1 MASQWMEEWSS
12 YEVMAKHEDQQ
23 AFIFPIQQLPPLD
36 FCGYSGALDC
46 HYDISTQESVFDAL
60 PLLGTF
66 PTDPLSPLD
75 ILVPSPSPIQPQE
88 DFLFGYENYG
98 IEIWNQEIMSSAT
111 TITVGFGEPQN
122 QQPLLLSENGVETTV
137 EETAKKVKRCSREEK
152 SNNNNNNNNNNNSS
166 SKMLSRKT
174 ISKYFYLPI
183 TQAAKELNVGLTL
196 LKKRCRELGIRRWPH
211 RKLIS
216 LQTLIKNVQSREYID
231 TNDYVVQEMDK
242 GEGAEGNLR
251 EAIEILEQEM
261 KMMEEDPDMQLED
274 GTKRLRQACFKANY
288 KKRKLMGTMNLIEMD
303 SPSFSSS
310 SSSTNHPSTEVTTTD
325 YGTRDNEEQ
334 EVMKSLWSDCFSSN
348 VMF

>member
-1 MASQWMEEWSS
+1 MISQH
-12 YEVMAKHEDQQ
+12 K
-23 AFIFPIQQLPPLD
+23 
-36 FCGYSGALDC
+36 
-46 HYDISTQESVFDAL
+46 SVFDAL
-60 PLLGTF
+60 PLMGTF

-88 DFLFGYENYG
+88 DFLFGYDNYG
-98 IEIWNQEIMSSAT
+98 IEIWNQEIMSSST

-152 SNNNNNNNNNNNSS
+152 SNNNNNNNNSS

-183 TQAAKELNVGLTL
+183 TQAAKELNVGLTQ

-211 RKLIS
+211 RKLTS
-216 LQTLIKNVQSREYID
+216 LLTLIKNVQ
-231 TNDYVVQEMDK
+231 
-242 GEGAEGNLR
+242 GAEGNLR

-303 SPSFSSS
+303 SPSFSF

-348 VMF
+348 HGSKYRSIRIGKIGCRDGYKPVYC

>member
-1 MASQWMEEWSS
+1 MAGQWMEEWSR

-36 FCGYSGALDC
+36 FCGYSAALDC
-46 HYDISTQESVFDAL
+46 HYDLSTQESVFDAL
-60 PLLGTF
+60 PLMGTF
-66 PTDPLSPLD
+66 PTDPLSSLD

-152 SNNNNNNNNNNNSS
+152 INNNNNNNNSS

-216 LQTLIKNVQSREYID
+216 LQTLIKNVQEL
-231 TNDYVVQEMDK
+231 DK

-288 KKRKLMGTMNLIEMD
+288 KKRKLTGKMNLIEMG
-303 SPSFSSS
+303 SPSFSS

-334 EVMKSLWSDCFSSN
+334 EVMKSLWSDCFSSY